1 MSEPSLDATDRHI
14 LYLLQEDA
22 RANITDIADAVGV
35 SGNTV
40 RNRIEALEDRDV
52 INGYHV
58 DIDYQKAGLD
68 LHFAFT
74 CSARVTDREEIA
86 MQALDIPGIV
96 EVREFMT
103 GRQNVFVEGVGSDVD
118 DITREARALDG
129 LGLGIEAEAL
139 IRSNYSKSLEYFR
152 PADAADR

>member
-22 RANITDIADAVGV
+22 RTNITDIADRVGV

-74 CSARVTDREEIA
+74 CSARVSDREDLA
-86 MQALDIPGIV
+86 MQALDIPGVV

-118 DITREARALDG
+118 DITREAEALDG

-139 IRSNYSKSLEYFR
+139 IRGNYTKSLEYFR
-152 PADAADR
+152 PADGDDR

>member
-1 MSEPSLDATDRHI
+1 MSESPLDATDRHI

-52 INGYHV
+52 INGYNV

-74 CSARVTDREEIA
+74 CSARVSDREELAI
-86 MQALDIPGIV
+86 QALDIPGIV

-103 GRQNVFVEGVGSDVD
+103 GRQNVFIEGVGSDVD
-118 DITREARALDG
+118 DITREAQALDG

-139 IRSNYSKSLEYFR
+139 IRSDYSKPLEYFR
-152 PADAADR
+152 PAETGER

>member
-1 MSEPSLDATDRHI
+1 MSELSVDATDRHV
-14 LYLLQEDA
+14 LYLLQENA

-40 RNRIEALEDRDV
+40 RNRIEALEERDV
-52 INGYHV
+52 IKGYDV

-74 CSARVTDREEIA
+74 CSAGVSDREDLA
-86 MQALDIPGIV
+86 RQALDIPGVV

-118 DITREARALDG
+118 DITREAQALDG

-139 IRSNYSKSLEYFR
+139 IRGDYSKSLEYFR
-152 PADAADR
+152 PDSTVDR

>member
-1 MSEPSLDATDRHI
+1 MSESPIDATDRHI

-22 RANITDIADAVGV
+22 RANITDIADDVGV

-40 RNRIEALEDRDV
+40 RNRIEALEDSDV
-52 INGYHV
+52 INGYDV

-74 CSARVTDREEIA
+74 CSARVSEREDLA
-86 MQALDIPGIV
+86 MRALDVPGIV

-103 GRQNVFVEGVGSDVD
+103 GRNNVFVEGVGSDVD
-118 DITREARALDG
+118 DITREAETLDG
-129 LGLGIEAEAL
+129 LGLSIEAEAL
-139 IRSNYSKSLEYFR
+139 IRSDYSKSLNYFR
-152 PADAADR
+152 PDTDDR

>member
-1 MSEPSLDATDRHI
+1 MSESPVDATDRHI

-22 RANITDIADAVGV
+22 RTNITDIADVVGV

-40 RNRIEALEDRDV
+40 RNRIEALEDRNV
-52 INGYHV
+52 IKGYDV

-74 CSARVTDREEIA
+74 CSAGVSDREDLA
-86 MQALDIPGIV
+86 LQALDVPGVV

-103 GRQNVFVEGVGSDVD
+103 GKQNVFVEGVGSDVD
-118 DITREARALDG
+118 DITREARALDD

-139 IRSNYSKSLEYFR
+139 IRGDYSKSLEYFR

>member
-1 MSEPSLDATDRHI
+1 MSESPIDATDRHI

-40 RNRIEALEDRDV
+40 RNRIEALEARGV
-52 INGYHV
+52 INGYNV

-74 CSARVTDREEIA
+74 CSARVSEREDLATE
-86 MQALDIPGIV
+86 ALDIPGIV

-103 GRQNVFVEGVGSDVD
+103 GRNNVFLEGVGSDVD
-118 DITREARALDG
+118 DITREAEALDT
-129 LGLGIEAEAL
+129 LGLSIEAEAL
-139 IRSNYSKSLEYFR
+139 IRSDYSKPLEYFR

>member
-1 MSEPSLDATDRHI
+1 MSESSIDATDRHI
-14 LYLLQEDA
+14 LHLLQEDA

-40 RNRIEALEDRDV
+40 RNRIEVLEDRGV
-52 INGYHV
+52 INGYNI

-74 CSARVTDREEIA
+74 CTARVSEREELA
-86 MQALDIPGIV
+86 MQALDIPGVV

-103 GRQNVFVEGVGSDVD
+103 GRQNVFIEGVGSDVD
-118 DITREARALDG
+118 DITREAEALDG

-139 IRSNYSKSLEYFR
+139 IRGDYSKSLDYFR
-152 PADAADR
+152 PADADER

>member
-1 MSEPSLDATDRHI
+1 MTESPIDATDRHI

-22 RANITDIADAVGV
+22 RANITDIADVVGV

-52 INGYHV
+52 INGYDV

-74 CSARVTDREEIA
+74 CSARVSEREGFARE
-86 MQALDIPGIV
+86 ALHVPGIV

-103 GRQNVFVEGVGSDVD
+103 GRNNVFVEGVGSDVD
-118 DITREARALDG
+118 DITREAETLDG
-129 LGLGIEAEAL
+129 LGLSIEAEAL
-139 IRSNYSKSLEYFR
+139 IRSDYSKSLEYFR
-152 PADAADR
+152 PNADDR